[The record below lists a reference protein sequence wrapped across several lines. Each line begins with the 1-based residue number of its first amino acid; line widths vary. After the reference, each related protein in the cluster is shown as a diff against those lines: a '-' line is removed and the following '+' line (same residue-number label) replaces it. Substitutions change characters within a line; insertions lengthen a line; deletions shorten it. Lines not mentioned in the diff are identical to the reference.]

1 MALFRI
7 KRQNI
12 NDSALNVD
20 KFDETVQNQ
29 ISVDVQSLYD
39 SVNLAAPAI
48 TSVAYAN
55 SSYTI
60 LDDTA
65 ANVSGGYIVISGSGF
80 QSGAQITIGSDS
92 ATSVTHVNSSTIRAQ
107 IPAKDAGSYHLT
119 LINPT
124 GGISILVNGITYSN
138 TPVWGTA
145 GTLDNQA
152 VDTAFAVTLSANSDS
167 NVTYSN
173 TTTLPTGT
181 ALLSNGYFYG
191 TISGIESETTYNFTV
206 AAIDEEL
213 QDNPREFS
221 VTVTVGPPPG
231 SLWSSGSGAFKTGGL
246 AASVLSFTQVGTDT
260 DWSDVSSG
268 SYIGGGVKSDGTLWL
283 WGNNTYGALGIN
295 SSSASDFLPT
305 QVGTDTNWSSLYAGN
320 RFCFAVKSDGSLW
333 AWGQNNQGQLGLN
346 DRVYKSSPTQVGNTV
361 DWIGATFSASG
372 RDHTMALKDNGTL
385 WTWGRNDSGQLGLGD
400 KVYRSSPTQMG
411 NDNYWSSI
419 NCGYGMAGAIKN
431 DGTLWLWGENDGG
444 QLGQNNK
451 TLKSSPVQVGT
462 DTNWTSF
469 GCRNFCSATK
479 TDGTL
484 WTWGNNTNG
493 CLGQN
498 NAFSRSLPQQ
508 VGADTDWSTVYVG
521 IQNFTFVIKTDS
533 TLWGYGFNGYGNLGV
548 GNTDSKYSSPVQISM
563 DTNWT
568 KISPGLFT
576 SSAIKD
582 TN

>member
-12 NDSALNVD
+12 NESALNID
-20 KFDETVQNQ
+20 KFDATVQNQ
-29 ISVDVQSLYD
+29 ISVESIQAVYD

-55 SSYTI
+55 SSYTV
-60 LDDTA
+60 LDDMA

-173 TTTLPTGT
+173 TTTLPAGT

-221 VTVTVGPPPG
+221 VTVTVGPAPGALYTWGRSESG
-231 SLWSSGSGAFKTGGL
+231 SLGWNTADGYRSSPVQIGS
-246 AASVLSFTQVGTDT
+246 DT
-260 DWSDVSSG
+260 DWSVISVSYLSVAA
-268 SYIGGGVKSDGTLWL
+268 IKS
-283 WGNNTYGALGIN
+283 
-295 SSSASDFLPT
+295 
-305 QVGTDTNWSSLYAGN
+305 
-320 RFCFAVKSDGSLW
+320 
-333 AWGQNNQGQLGLN
+333 
-346 DRVYKSSPTQVGNTV
+346 
-361 DWIGATFSASG
+361 
-372 RDHTMALKDNGTL
+372 NGTL
-385 WTWGRNDSGQLGLGD
+385 WTWGRNANGQLA
-400 KVYRSSPTQMG
+400 V
-411 NDNYWSSI
+411 NDII
-419 NCGYGMAGAIKN
+419 NR
-431 DGTLWLWGENDGG
+431 
-444 QLGQNNK
+444 
-451 TLKSSPVQVGT
+451 SSPVQVGSL
-462 DTNWTSF
+462 TNWSKVSLSREHF
-469 GCRNFCSATK
+469 HAIK

-484 WTWGNNTNG
+484 WTCGWGPYNGSVTRSSPVQVGSDSDWIYLHADYYLAGFIKSNNSLWMSGYGGNGALGNN
-493 CLGQN
+493 
-498 NAFSRSLPQQ
+498 S
-508 VGADTDWSTVYVG
+508 VGDGYFYRLAGTDWSSINIGYDVSMA
-521 IQNFTFVIKTDS
+521 IKTDGS
-533 TLWGYGFNGYGNLGV
+533 LWVWGDNNVGKLGLNSTVNVSSPVQLGSETNWSSVVTLTATSTSAMAIKTDGSLWVWGNGAEGRLGLNSTVSVSSPVQLGSETNWSKIASGYYHSLAIKDDGTLWSWGRGTSGQLG
-548 GNTDSKYSSPVQISM
+548 DSVQLNRSSPVQIGTQ
-563 DTNWT
+563 TNWQN
-568 KISPGLFT
+568 IEGGQLMSI
-576 SSAIKD
+576 AIKS
-582 TN
+582 